1 LKDWDAKLRAL
12 PEKKGSQLPKGITT
26 MKKLSVLLIT
36 LILLFSAMPVEA
48 ASKKRTVT
56 TPPTTTTTPTTTTPT
71 TTTPTTTTPTTTT
84 PTDTTS
90 AQGKSVKDYGA
101 KGDGVTNDTIAIQTA
116 LNENSTVYIPDG
128 TYLVNVDQ
136 TLKPKSNQIIN
147 LSQNAVLK
155 AMPSANGYNAVVRM
169 IGVSNVTITGG
180 KIVGERN
187 NHLGTSGEW
196 GMGIHVIQGSNNITI
211 SNITISDCWGDGIFL
226 GDSPAVTDVTIDN
239 VICDN
244 NRRQGLS
251 VTDAKRVII
260 KNSVFK
266 NTNGTLPQAGIDIEP
281 DANQT
286 SEDIQIINTQ
296 CYGNAGSGLDL
307 MGITGT
313 IQRVSVSD
321 STLKDNGSMGI
332 RLVKTSDL
340 TFYNNT
346 VTNNLYGVEIEKDVY
361 NASFKNMTVSKN
373 KLRGISLV
381 TSGQALGVEKIVFE
395 NTVFSNNSQSQP
407 GGADGVRIDAWDS
420 TGYIKDVKFLNCKFI
435 DDQTTKT
442 QGYGMTVGFN
452 SKISGIVYD
461 SSCVFSGN
469 INGSLVGDSAIVK
482 KI

>member
-1 LKDWDAKLRAL
+1 
-12 PEKKGSQLPKGITT
+12 
-26 MKKLSVLLIT
+26 MKKLSILLIT

-48 ASKKRTVT
+48 ATKKRVVT
-56 TPPTTTTTPTTTTPT
+56 TKPPTTTTTPTTTTPT

-84 PTDTTS
+84 PTTTTPTTTTT

-101 KGDGVTNDTIAIQTA
+101 KGDGATNDTAAIQTA
-116 LNENSTVYIPDG
+116 LNENSAVYIPDG

-136 TLKPKSNQIIN
+136 TLKPKSSQTIT

-169 IGVSNVTITGG
+169 IGVSNVIITGG

-187 NHLGTSGEW
+187 NHQGTSGEW

-211 SNITISDCWGDGIFL
+211 SNITVSDCWGDGIFL

-239 VICDN
+239 VIGDN

-251 VTDAKRVII
+251 ITDAKRVII
-260 KNSVFK
+260 KNSIFK

-313 IQRVSVSD
+313 IQRVSLTD
-321 STLKDNGSMGI
+321 STLKDNGSMGL

-340 TFYNNT
+340 TFNNNI

-361 NASFKNMTVSKN
+361 NASFKNMTVS
-373 KLRGISLV
+373 
-381 TSGQALGVEKIVFE
+381 
-395 NTVFSNNSQSQP
+395 
-407 GGADGVRIDAWDS
+407 
-420 TGYIKDVKFLNCKFI
+420 
-435 DDQTTKT
+435 
-442 QGYGMTVGFN
+442 
-452 SKISGIVYD
+452 
-461 SSCVFSGN
+461 
-469 INGSLVGDSAIVK
+469 
-482 KI
+482 